1 MKNLTTFV
9 LLLIL
14 CCNLSIA
21 QNIDTTFKV
30 TYKNNKI
37 LINNQ
42 SPYNLWLINQR
53 DYIFDISDT
62 SLTGQIISLSFAND
76 ANQNGIPN
84 ISAYYQK
91 TGKEGE
97 SKANIKVNIPL
108 TDINP
113 SPISI
118 IYLYNEKVS
127 NAGNKIYF
135 SNYNNL
141 NISFF
146 NNRMYFKYNITKQ
159 FDNKIGESLNKNLP
173 FSGNEEIGLYMDLN
187 NDKNLD
193 LVFATDQ
200 LYHKGDKFNTGKLMV
215 PIYYTIKHNKEQE
228 NPLTID
234 ISNEDLSKPNSTPK
248 TLLHNWDIKTEIDLD
263 GDNIKEYI
271 NWGEHYHVGLNP
283 LWKDVATQLGM
294 TRDVDYGDAR
304 GNYTF
309 YDSVF
314 YLRRFRYYKV
324 GENKLLDK
332 KEMIPAYNALTG
344 SFFGAAGDVDKDGDN
359 DMVLKSNRGIG
370 ITLYN
375 DGKGIFNTSKDLA
388 QIPRIYFNESFN
400 RSDAYHYPY
409 LIDMNN
415 DGYPDWIVSLSAPNQ
430 TTPIRIVYYPNKN
443 GVIDIENPVDI
454 FPYNSQYGKDNFL
467 SYGIIQVKHADLD
480 KDGNVEMI
488 FLLATGS
495 NQDYL
500 RILPRNIFKII
511 SITKSG
517 IIDVTSNYFLN
528 NQNIVET
535 GNAMKGFNIID
546 INNDGQIDL
555 VPRFEMYNPKYSS
568 WFPTGSW
575 RGYWNNNTDFQYFEF
590 NGKNYDIKS
599 AGKFITFISKSNN
612 STPNGLEEGEG
623 LTNMVEVIDLNNDK
637 IPEYFY
643 FFQSEGILNKSIN
656 DFSIGVKKID
666 AKENTQKGTYL
677 TSLNIE
683 GYDTTQ
689 IEYSILEPL
698 KDTSIIIKNKN
709 QIFLN
714 QSLSGSSSNSF
725 STLVKYVH
733 KTLNISGLGYVKLNI
748 IASLP
753 EKPKIVSLNGDTS
766 QSIKLCSVIPG
777 SVRVKVDSTETIQK
791 FTAEVSI
798 DSLFTNIKSFESTNS
813 AVTVDIS
820 NTGRYFTRVKTS
832 NKNGSSP
839 YSETKSFTISQI
851 PTAPSLSRDTE
862 NNLIANSNG
871 ITWFKDGVKT
881 SDTSQKFKPTSNG
894 FFTATTTQNGCTS
907 AVSANYYYLTSA
919 VTNLSSNE
927 YFKVSPNPTNGDI
940 YVNYNIT
947 STNDIYIS
955 IIDMSG
961 RTINTNRKVNNGS
974 KINFGSAMKGSYI
987 IQVKDKSGRILTT
1000 EKIVKN

>member
-1 MKNLTTFV
+1 MRFFKTFA
-9 LLLIL
+9 LFLIIYS
-14 CCNLSIA
+14 NNSFA
-21 QNIDTTFKV
+21 QNIDSTFKV

-42 SPYNLWLINQR
+42 SPFNLWLINQR

-62 SLTGQIISLSFAND
+62 SLIGQTISFSFAND

-84 ISAYYQK
+84 ISAYFQK
-91 TGKEGE
+91 VGKEGE
-97 SKANIKVNIPL
+97 SKANIK
-108 TDINP
+108 INLPFSEMTP
-113 SPISI
+113 SPVSVVYI
-118 IYLYNEKVS
+118 YNEKII

-135 SNYNNL
+135 SKYNNQ
-141 NISFF
+141 NFGFF
-146 NNRMYFKYNITKQ
+146 NNRMYLKYNITKL
-159 FDNKIGESLNKNLP
+159 FDNKIGEYFNKNLP
-173 FSGNEEIGLYMDLN
+173 FAGNEEIGLYMDLN

-200 LYHKGDKFNTGKLMV
+200 LYHKGEKFNTGKLMV

-248 TLLHNWDIKTEIDLD
+248 TLLHNWDIKSEIDLD
-263 GDNIKEYI
+263 GDSVKEYI

-332 KEMIPAYNALTG
+332 KEMIPSYNILTG

-375 DGKGIFNTSKDLA
+375 DGKGVFNTSKDLA
-388 QIPRIYFNESFN
+388 QIPRVYFDETFN

-409 LIDMNN
+409 LMDMNN
-415 DGYPDWIVSLSAPNQ
+415 DSYPDWIVSLSAPNPN
-430 TTPIRIVYYPNKN
+430 TPIRIVYYPNKN

-467 SYGIIQVKHADLD
+467 SYSIIQVKHADLD
-480 KDGNVEMI
+480 KDGNIEMI
-488 FLLATGS
+488 FLLATAS
-495 NQDYL
+495 NQDYM

-517 IIDVTSNYFLN
+517 VVDVTSNYFQN

-546 INNDGQIDL
+546 LNNDGQLDL
-555 VPRFEMYNPKYSS
+555 VPRFEMYNPKYST
-568 WFPTGSW
+568 WFPSESW
-575 RGYWNNNTDFQYFEF
+575 RGYWNSKTDFQYFEF

-599 AGKFITFISKSNN
+599 AGKFITFVNKSNN
-612 STPNGLEEGEG
+612 SSPNGLEEGEG

-643 FFQSEGILNKSIN
+643 FFQTEGILNKSIN
-656 DFSIGVKKID
+656 DFSIGVKNID
-666 AKENTQKGTYL
+666 TKDKTLKGTYL
-677 TSLNIE
+677 TSVTIE
-683 GYDTTQ
+683 GFDTTQ
-689 IEYSILEPL
+689 IEYSIVDPT
-698 KDTSIIIKNKN
+698 KDTSITIKNKN

-714 QSLSGSSSNSF
+714 QSLSGSNVNAISI
-725 STLVKYVH
+725 LVKYVH
-733 KTLNISGLGYVKLNI
+733 KTLNISGLGYIKLNI
-748 IASLP
+748 IASVP
-753 EKPKIVSLNGDTS
+753 EKPKILSLNGDSS
-766 QSIKLCSVIPG
+766 QSSKLCSVIPA
-777 SVRVKVDSTETIQK
+777 SVRIKVDSAEILQK
-791 FTAEVSI
+791 FIAEISNDSSFTSI
-798 DSLFTNIKSFESTNS
+798 KTFESTNS
-813 AVTVDIS
+813 VIILDIS
-820 NTGRYFTRVKTS
+820 TTGKYFTRVKTS
-832 NKNGSSP
+832 NKNGSST
-839 YSETKSFTISQI
+839 YSEIKSFTISQI
-851 PTAPSLSRDTE
+851 PSSPSLSRDVD
-862 NNLIANSNG
+862 NNLVANING
-871 ITWFKDGVKT
+871 ITWYKDGVKI
-881 SDTSQKFKPTSNG
+881 SDTAQKIKPTSNG
-894 FFTATTTQNGCTS
+894 NFTATTTQNGCISS
-907 AVSANYYYLTSA
+907 ASANYYYITSA
-919 VTNLSSNE
+919 ILNLSRDE
-927 YFKVSPNPTNGDI
+927 YFKVSPNPTNGEI
-940 YVNYNIT
+940 FMNYNIR
-947 STNDIYIS
+947 STKDVYINVL
-955 IIDMSG
+955 DMSG
-961 RTINTNRKVNNGS
+961 KIIINNRKVNSGS
-974 KINFGSAMKGSYI
+974 KLNLGSTMKGNYI
-987 IQVKDKSGRILTT
+987 IQVKDKAGRLLTT
-1000 EKIVKN
+1000 EKLIKN